1 MSVLTHLNNTGSALV
16 LTDTEK
22 SSISTSLATLS
33 SRLNSYFG
41 TQMISSFYFGS
52 YSRGTILPRKADSYS
67 DVDYLVVFSTGD
79 GEKKP
84 QTYLERLKNFAN
96 AKYSTSEIS
105 QSYPT
110 IMLNLNHIRFE
121 LVPAVKDYFGE
132 YKIPNPNDNWSD
144 WIYTY
149 PLKASDAL
157 TEKNKNNNY
166 QIKPLVR
173 LIKYWNAKN
182 GYPFT
187 SFSLETYIVNY
198 YYFGCISLKD
208 YFYSFWEN
216 FEANYSSPQTTK
228 DKVTRAKKIVASA
241 KSYEASG
248 YSLTAEQEIEKLIP
262 KL

>member
-1 MSVLTHLNNTGSALV
+1 LSVLTHLNNTSSALV
-16 LTDTEK
+16 LTETEK
-22 SSISTSLATLS
+22 SSISTSLTTLS
-33 SRLNSYFG
+33 SRLNAYFG
-41 TQMISSFYFGS
+41 TQMISSFHFGS

-67 DVDYLVVFSTGD
+67 DVDYMVVFSTSD

-84 QTYLERLKNFAN
+84 QTYLDRLKNFAN
-96 AKYSTSEIS
+96 AKYSTSEVV

-110 IMLNLNHIRFE
+110 IVLNLNHIRFE
-121 LVPAVKDYFGE
+121 LVPAVKDYFGD

-149 PLKASDAL
+149 PLKDNEAL

-166 QIKPLVR
+166 EIKPLVR

-182 GYPFT
+182 GYPYS
-187 SFSLETYIVNY
+187 SFALESYIVGNSY
-198 YYFGCISLKD
+198 WLCTSLKD
-208 YFYSFWEN
+208 YFYNFWDN
-216 FEANYSSPQTTK
+216 FEAHYSNPQATK
-228 DKVTRAKKIVASA
+228 DKVTRAKKIVANA

-248 YSLTAEQEIEKLIP
+248 YPVTAEQEIEKLIP

>member
-22 SSISTSLATLS
+22 SSISTSLTTLS
-33 SRLNSYFG
+33 SRLNSSFG

-52 YSRGTILPRKADSYS
+52 YSRGTILPRKVDSKS
-67 DVDYLVVFSTGD
+67 DVDYMVVFSTTD

-84 QTYLERLKNFAN
+84 QTYLDRLKNFAN
-96 AKYSTSEIS
+96 ARYSTSEIS

-110 IMLNLNHIRFE
+110 IVLNLDHIRFE

-132 YKIPNPNDNWSD
+132 YKIPNPSDNWSD

-149 PLKASDAL
+149 PSKANDAL

-166 QIKPLVR
+166 EIKPLVR
-173 LIKYWNAKN
+173 LIKYWNAIN
-182 GYPFT
+182 GYPYT
-187 SFSLETYIVNY
+187 SFSLETYIVGSF
-198 YYFGCISLKD
+198 YFSCGSLKD
-208 YFYSFWEN
+208 YFYTFWEN
-216 FEANYSSPQTTK
+216 FEASYSAPQTTK
-228 DKVTRAKKIVASA
+228 DKVARAKKIVDSA
-241 KSYEASG
+241 KSYESNG
-248 YSLTAEQEIEKLIP
+248 YTVSAELEIEKLIP